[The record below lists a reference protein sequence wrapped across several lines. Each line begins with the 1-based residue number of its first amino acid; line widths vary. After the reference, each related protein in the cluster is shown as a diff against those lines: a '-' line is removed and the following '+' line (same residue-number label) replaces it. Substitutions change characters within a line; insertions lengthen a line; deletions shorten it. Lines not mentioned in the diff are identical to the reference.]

1 MAKSVVLEERLA
13 IKGRQADRKRL
24 RGAHASG
31 VEIEDEQIFF
41 QFSKLQ
47 QHGPGRVVRA
57 DQLKIFC
64 GRCADAAPEI
74 EDPAPQVCAPGGQAA
89 DQAQRWSSCL
99 VRRGLHLGVLGGWV

>member
-24 RGAHASG
+24 RGADASG
-31 VEIEDEQIFF
+31 VEIENEQIFF
-41 QFSKLQ
+41 QLSELE
-47 QHGPGRVVRA
+47 QHGPSRVVRA

-64 GRCADAAPEI
+64 GRRADAAPEI

-89 DQAQRWSSCL
+89 DQPQRWSSCH
-99 VRRGLHLGVLGGWV
+99 VRRGLRLGV